1 MTEEEEEAEPEP
13 EDLIWDPILQ
23 TWVPD
28 EGKWW

>member
-1 MTEEEEEAEPEP
+1 MTEEEEAESEP
-13 EDLIWDPILQ
+13 QDLIWDPILQ